1 MIDLQA
7 DAAERLAVYRRLE
20 ARNRIVAILRIGV
33 PALGAILLVS
43 LIGQIYISSLS
54 NRFGVGRIA
63 VTREDVTV
71 EAPQYSGVL
80 EDGTIY
86 HVSAADARAAIDATD
101 QIALTEAALTMLRVT
116 GVTMDVKAPAAML
129 DTAQEIVTI
138 KGIAYVEDS
147 TGTSGTI
154 HNSVFDYVSQTLRGE
169 GPVHI
174 DYADG
179 TTLDGTGMT
188 YDARGMVWTFSGANV
203 TLPATPGS
211 ESSETETP

>member
-1 MIDLQA
+1 MLDLQA
-7 DAAERLAVYRRLE
+7 DAAERLAVYRRLDG
-20 ARNRIVAILRIGV
+20 RNRIVAILRIGV
-33 PALGAILLVS
+33 PALGAIILVA

-63 VTREDVTV
+63 VTRDDVTV

-80 EDGTIY
+80 EDGTTY
-86 HVSAADARAAIDATD
+86 HVLAANARAAIDATD
-101 QIALTEAALTMLRVT
+101 QIALTDAALTMVRVT
-116 GVTMDVKAPAAML
+116 GVTMDVTAPAALL
-129 DTAQEIVTI
+129 DTAKEIVTI
-138 KGIAYVEDS
+138 EGIAYVEDS

-154 HNSVFDYVSQTLRGE
+154 RNSVFDYVSQTLLGE
-169 GPVHI
+169 GAVHI

-188 YDARGMVWTFSGANV
+188 YDARNMVWTFSGANV

-211 ESSETETP
+211 ETSETDTP

>member
-33 PALGAILLVS
+33 PALGAIILVS

-54 NRFGVGRIA
+54 NRFGVGRIS
-63 VTREDVTV
+63 VTRDNVTV
-71 EAPQYSGVL
+71 EAPEYSGVL

-86 HVSAADARAAIDATD
+86 HVMATDARAAIDATD
-101 QIALTEAALTMLRVT
+101 QIALTDAALTMNRVN

-138 KGIAYVEDS
+138 EGIAYVEDS

-154 HNSVFDYVSQTLRGE
+154 YNSVFDYVSQTLRGE
-169 GPVHI
+169 GAVHI

-188 YDARGMVWTFSGANV
+188 YDARSMVWTFSGANV
-203 TLPATPGS
+203 TLPSTPGS
-211 ESSETETP
+211 ETSETETP

>member
-1 MIDLQA
+1 MLDLQA

-20 ARNRIVAILRIGV
+20 GRNRIVAILRIGV
-33 PALGAILLVS
+33 PALGAIILVS

-63 VTREDVTV
+63 VTRENVTV
-71 EAPQYSGVL
+71 EAPEYSGVL

-86 HVSAADARAAIDATD
+86 HVRAANALAAVDATD
-101 QIALTEAALTMLRVT
+101 LITLTDAALTMDRVT
-116 GVTMDVKAPAAML
+116 GVTMDVTAPEATL
-129 DTAQEIVTI
+129 DTAKEIVTI
-138 KGIAYVEDS
+138 EGIAYVEDS

-154 HNSVFDYVSQTLRGE
+154 HNSVFDYVSQTLVGE
-169 GPVHI
+169 GAVHI

-188 YDARGMVWTFSGANV
+188 YDARSMVWTFSGANV
-203 TLPATPGS
+203 TLPSTPGS
-211 ESSETETP
+211 ETSETETP

>member
-1 MIDLQA
+1 MLDLQA
-7 DAAERLAVYRRLE
+7 DAAERFAVYRRLE
-20 ARNRIVAILRIGV
+20 GRNRIVAILRIGV

-54 NRFGVGRIA
+54 NRFGVGRIT
-63 VTREDVTV
+63 VTRENVTV
-71 EAPQYSGVL
+71 EAPEYSGVL

-86 HVSAADARAAIDATD
+86 HVWASNAVAAIDATD
-101 QIALTEAALTMLRVT
+101 LIALTDASLTMDRVT
-116 GVTMDVKAPAAML
+116 GVTMDVKAPEATL
-129 DTAQEIVTI
+129 DTAKEIVTI

-154 HNSVFDYVSQTLRGE
+154 HNSVFDYVSQTLLGD
-169 GPVHI
+169 GAVHI

-188 YDARGMVWTFSGANV
+188 YDAKSMVWTFSGANV
-203 TLPATPGS
+203 TLPSTPGS
-211 ESSETETP
+211 ETSETETP

>member
-33 PALGAILLVS
+33 PALGAIILVS

-54 NRFGVGRIA
+54 GRFGVGRIA
-63 VTREDVTV
+63 VTRENVTV

-86 HVSAADARAAIDATD
+86 HVSAVNAQAAIDATD
-101 QIALTEAALTMLRVT
+101 LIALTDAALTMQRVT

-129 DTAQEIVTI
+129 DTAKEIVTI
-138 KGIAYVEDS
+138 EGIAYVEDS

-154 HNSVFDYVSQTLRGE
+154 YNSVFDYVSQTLQGE
-169 GPVHI
+169 GAVHI

-179 TTLDGTGMT
+179 TTLDGIGMT
-188 YDARGMVWTFSGANV
+188 YDARSMVWTFSRANV
-203 TLPATPGS
+203 TLPSTPGS
-211 ESSETETP
+211 ETSETETP